1 MYSEKRKIIDKTYR
15 EKYPQKIKQNMLSK
29 HEKAMFSLTEKIAYD
44 KGKKAGYARKE
55 RELERETED
64 MIENSNKKKK
74 AKKKKKT
81 PKKKQTFKKKKKEK
95 IIEICRSFS
104 QKLNTG
110 NYTTADFFASFK
122 QEALESEAVEV
133 SEKLLKFAQDEVE
146 KSVNNFKVE
155 NI

>member
-1 MYSEKRKIIDKTYR
+1 M
-15 EKYPQKIKQNMLSK
+15 N
-29 HEKAMFSLTEKIAYD
+29 
-44 KGKKAGYARKE
+44 
-55 RELERETED
+55 
-64 MIENSNKKKK
+64 
-74 AKKKKKT
+74 
-81 PKKKQTFKKKKKEK
+81 QTSMKNKKEK

-146 KSVNNFKVE
+146 KSVNNFKLE
-155 NI
+155 NTPLKELTQEEKQSAEWQGQNDSKEKNQAEKESWKISELEAVNLETL